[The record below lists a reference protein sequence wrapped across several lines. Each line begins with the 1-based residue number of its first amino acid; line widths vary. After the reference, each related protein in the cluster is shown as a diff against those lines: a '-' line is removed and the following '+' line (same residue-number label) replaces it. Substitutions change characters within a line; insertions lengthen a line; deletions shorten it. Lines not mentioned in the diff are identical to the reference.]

1 MGRRPF
7 ADAFGG
13 DLFPEGG
20 GPIPTTGRRVR
31 PGTQREP
38 EPRAPV
44 HLPVLPVR
52 DMVVFPDTVVPL
64 IFGRERSLRALR
76 RARTEDALG
85 LFVAQRDPEEEDPTP
100 DRLFQVGTVGRCLQV
115 LELPDGTLRAIIEGV
130 ARARIVEFT
139 QFDPYIEAEIT
150 PLYEVEAPSGPY
162 VEALRRRVLD
172 QFDEAT
178 ELSRRIPPEALV
190 TAMNVDDIGRLADI
204 VASCLDLDLEERQRL
219 LEEPDHVAR
228 LERVGH
234 ALQEELRILWLEE
247 EMRERVEEEMDNSQR
262 EYYLRE
268 HLRAIQDELGQ
279 AEGAFGDARE
289 YRERLE
295 SAHLPEPA
303 HLAAMEEIERLERMP
318 LASPEV
324 SVLRTY
330 LDWLL
335 GLPWSESTQD
345 QLDLDAAAR
354 ILDED
359 HYGLAK
365 AKERILEFLAVRRL
379 VQDAKGPILCFAG
392 PPGVGKTSIGQSIAR
407 AMGRKF
413 IRVSLGGVHDEAEI
427 RGHRRTYIGA
437 MPGRIIQA
445 LRRVG
450 SNNPVFMIDEVDKI
464 GADFRGD
471 PSSALLEAL
480 DPEQNFAFSDHYLEV
495 PFDLSRVL
503 FIATGNVL
511 DTVPPALRDRLEVI
525 DFPGYIEDEKLHIAR
540 DFLVPKQ
547 RTAHGL
553 TGAHVRFHTSGLREL
568 IEHYTHEAGVR
579 NLEREVAAIC
589 RKVARKVAA
598 GSDEKV
604 QVTDETVAEMLG
616 PRRFVRDAA
625 RREAAVGVATGL
637 SYTEAGGDITLI
649 EVGVV
654 EGEGELLLTGQL
666 GAVMKESA
674 QAALSFVRRVAGPI
688 GLPEGFFGKHDIHVH
703 VPAGAIPK
711 EGPSAGIAIATALYS
726 ALSERPVRPDV
737 AMTGEITLHGRVLP
751 IGGVREKVLA
761 AHRAG
766 MKIVVLPED
775 NRADMSDRDQFP
787 TEVFDDLQFVYVG
800 AMSEVLDVALVAEG

>member
-1 MGRRPF
+1 MATTNRRP
-7 ADAFGG
+7 
-13 DLFPEGG
+13 
-20 GPIPTTGRRVR
+20 RRR
-31 PGTQREP
+31 ARREPEP

-52 DMVVFPDTVVPL
+52 DVVVFPETVVPL

-76 RARTEDALG
+76 RARAEDALG

-100 DRLFQVGTVGRCLQV
+100 DHLFQVGTVGRCLQA
-115 LELPDGTLRAIIEGV
+115 LELPDGTVRAIIEGID
-130 ARARIVEFT
+130 RARIVDFT
-139 QFDPYIEAEIT
+139 QFDPYIEAEVA
-150 PLYEVEAPSGPY
+150 PLYEREAPTGPY
-162 VEALRRRVLD
+162 TEALKRRVLD

-190 TAMNVDDIGRLADI
+190 TAMNVEDLGQLADI
-204 VASCLDLDLEERQRL
+204 VASCLDLDLEERQGL
-219 LEEPDHVAR
+219 LEEPDRVAR
-228 LERVGH
+228 LEQVGR
-234 ALQEELRILWLEE
+234 ALQEELRILWLED
-247 EMRERVEEEMDNSQR
+247 EMRERAEEEMDNSQR

-295 SAHLPEPA
+295 AVNLPEPA
-303 HLAAMEEIERLERMP
+303 HLAALEEIERLERMP

-335 GLPWSESTQD
+335 GLPWCECTQD
-345 QLDLDAAAR
+345 QLDLDAAAQ

-359 HYGLAK
+359 HYGLPK
-365 AKERILEFLAVRRL
+365 AKERILEFLAVRQL
-379 VQDAKGPILCFAG
+379 VEDAKGPILCFAG

-503 FIATGNVL
+503 FIATGNIL

-547 RTAHGL
+547 RAAHGL
-553 TGAHVRFHTSGLREL
+553 SGAHVRFHASGLREL

-598 GSDEKV
+598 GSAETA
-604 QVTDETVAEMLG
+604 QVTDETVREMLG

-625 RREAAVGVATGL
+625 RREGAVGVATGL
-637 SYTEAGGDITLI
+637 SYTDAGGDVILI
-649 EVGVV
+649 EVGVI

-674 QAALSFVRRVAGPI
+674 QAALSFVRRAAGPI

-711 EGPSAGIAIATALYS
+711 EGPSAGIAIAAALYS

-766 MKIVVLPED
+766 MKTVLLPEE
-775 NRADMSDRDQFP
+775 NRADMSDREQFP
-787 TEVFDDLQFVYVG
+787 PEVFDDLQFVYVT
-800 AMSEVLDVALVAEG
+800 AMPEVLDVALAAEG